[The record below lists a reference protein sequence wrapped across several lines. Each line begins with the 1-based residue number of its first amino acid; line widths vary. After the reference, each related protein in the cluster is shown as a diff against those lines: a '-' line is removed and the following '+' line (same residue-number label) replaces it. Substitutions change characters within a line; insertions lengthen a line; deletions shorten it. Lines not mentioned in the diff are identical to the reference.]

1 MSEPEPPRRSAPAAP
16 DASSADQGEQSE
28 HAIDIEAL
36 AERVYRLMREEA
48 RLERAR
54 GVTVGR
60 QRRKR

>member
-1 MSEPEPPRRSAPAAP
+1 MTQPASPRSDEAADRSTSQ
-16 DASSADQGEQSE
+16 DQSE
-28 HAIDIEAL
+28 QRHDTIDIEAL

-54 GVTVGR
+54 GVMVEK

>member
-1 MSEPEPPRRSAPAAP
+1 MSEPVPPRRSAPAAP
-16 DASSADQGEQSE
+16 DASSVDQREQSE
-28 HAIDIEAL
+28 RTIDIEAL

-54 GVTVGR
+54 GVTVGK

>member
-16 DASSADQGEQSE
+16 DASSADQREQSE
-28 HAIDIEAL
+28 RTIDIEAL

-54 GVTVGR
+54 GVTVGK

>member
-1 MSEPEPPRRSAPAAP
+1 MSEPLPPCRSAPATP
-16 DASSADQGEQSE
+16 DASSADQREQSE
-28 HAIDIEAL
+28 RTIDIEAL

-54 GVTVGR
+54 GVTVGK